1 MSASE
6 RDVIEIA
13 PEDEADAKAA
23 PEPLPADGEHFVPRA
38 SVQRQPIDR
47 SGEPLLSIENIHQ
60 IIEGTV
66 IIHDVS
72 FKIWPGEIFG
82 IMGMSGSGKTTL
94 LRLLIGLDK
103 PTEGSILFKGED
115 ITQLDEDG
123 LNRVRKSMS
132 MCFQYS
138 ALFDSMTVA
147 ENVAFAWRDRK
158 DVTPEQKSERVAQL
172 LNMVEMAGTEDRMPA
187 DLSGGMRKRVS
198 IARALMEEPEL
209 VFYDEPSSGLDPVMS
224 CNITGL
230 IKKVSTDTGSTAVMV
245 SHDVS
250 NLLGICDRMLMLH
263 NTGVQLIGTPDD
275 MRASDLPIVHRFVHG
290 LGTGEM
296 TEHCSIPTGV
306 IDVVG

>member
-1 MSASE
+1 MSE
-6 RDVIEIA
+6 RENAVAEAEATSGVADPSESIEDHSGVSFKPQTL
-13 PEDEADAKAA
+13 PE
-23 PEPLPADGEHFVPRA
+23 
-38 SVQRQPIDR
+38 RQPIDR
-47 SGEPLLSIENIHQ
+47 TGEPLLSIENVSQ
-60 IIEGTV
+60 IFEDNV
-66 IIHDVS
+66 IIRDIS

-94 LRLLIGLDK
+94 LRLLIGLDR
-103 PTEGSILFKGED
+103 PTEGRILFKGED

-123 LNRVRKSMS
+123 LNRVRRSMG

-147 ENVAFAWRDRK
+147 ENVAFVLRNRK
-158 DVTPEQKSERVAQL
+158 DISQEEKRRRVAQL
-172 LNMVEMAGTEDRMPA
+172 LEMVEMSGTEDRMPA

-209 VFYDEPSSGLDPVMS
+209 VLYDEPSSGLDPVMS

-245 SHDVS
+245 SHDVP

-263 NTGVQLIGTPDD
+263 DRTVQLLGTPDD
-275 MRASDLPIVHRFVHG
+275 MRQSDIPVVHRFIHG

-296 TEHCSIPTGV
+296 TEHCSADSEV
-306 IDVVG
+306 IDSVG